1 VILDGQVVI
10 VSGVGPGLGAKL
22 AARAAAEGAKVVMA
36 ARTTQVMEDVT
47 ERVAAA
53 GGEAVG
59 VACDVRR
66 PEDVARVV
74 GTAVERFGKVTGL
87 VNSAYSHPGFHDLL
101 ATPDKQLRRSLDI
114 VLHGALEMTR
124 AAVAHMPAG
133 SSIVNV
139 GTMSTRLPLRG
150 EGGYAV
156 AKAAMACAT
165 QYLALELGERG
176 IRVNQ
181 AVLGWLDGP
190 GVRFYL
196 SSTAQERSAA
206 EDRRVTEQD
215 VYDEIAARNPLG
227 RIPTADACAGTI
239 LFLLS
244 RYASEVTGAVL
255 DVNAGEYLPT

>member
-1 VILDGQVVI
+1 MILDGEVVI

-36 ARTTQVMEDVT
+36 ARSSQVMDQVAKEA
-47 ERVAAA
+47 AAA
-53 GGEAVG
+53 GGEAIAVP
-59 VACDVRR
+59 CDVRK
-66 PEDVARVV
+66 PADVARVAQ
-74 GTAVERFGKVTGL
+74 TAVERFGRVTGL

-101 ATPDKQLRRSLDI
+101 DTPDKQLRRSVDI
-114 VLHGALEMTR
+114 ILHGSLEMTR
-124 AAVAHMPAG
+124 AVVPHMTDG
-133 SSIVNV
+133 GSIVNV
-139 GTMSTRLPLRG
+139 GTMSTRKPMRG

-196 SSTAQERSAA
+196 KMTADQRGVS
-206 EDRRVTEQD
+206 EQD
-215 VYDEIAARNPLG
+215 VYDEIAGRNPLN
-227 RIPTADACAGTI
+227 RIPPDEACAGAI

-244 RYASEVTGAVL
+244 RLASEVTGAVL
-255 DVNAGEYLPT
+255 DVNGGEYMPA

>member
-1 VILDGQVVI
+1 VILDGEVVI

-36 ARTTQVMEDVT
+36 ARSSQVMDQVAKEA
-47 ERVAAA
+47 AAA
-53 GGEAVG
+53 GGEAIAVP
-59 VACDVRR
+59 CDVRK
-66 PEDVARVV
+66 PADVARVAQ
-74 GTAVERFGKVTGL
+74 TAVERFGRVTGL

-101 ATPDKQLRRSLDI
+101 DTPDKQLRRSVDI
-114 VLHGALEMTR
+114 ILHGSLEMTR
-124 AAVAHMPAG
+124 AVVPHMTDG
-133 SSIVNV
+133 GSIVNV
-139 GTMSTRLPLRG
+139 GTMSTRKPMRG

-196 SSTAQERSAA
+196 KMTADQRGVS
-206 EDRRVTEQD
+206 EQD
-215 VYDEIAARNPLG
+215 VYDEIAGRNPLN
-227 RIPTADACAGTI
+227 RIPPDEACAGAI

-244 RYASEVTGAVL
+244 RLASEVTGAVL
-255 DVNAGEYLPT
+255 DVNGGEYMPA

>member
-1 VILDGQVVI
+1 MILAGEVVVI
-10 VSGVGPGLGAKL
+10 SGVGPGLGAKL
-22 AARAAAEGAKVVMA
+22 AVRAAAEGAKVVLA
-36 ARTTQVMEDVT
+36 ARSTSVT
-47 ERVAAA
+47 STVAKEIADA

-66 PEDVARVV
+66 PDEVADVVR
-74 GTAVERFGKVTGL
+74 TAVDRFGTVTGL
-87 VNSAYSHPGFHDLL
+87 VNSAYSHPGFTDLL
-101 ATPDKQLRRSLDI
+101 DTPDKQLRRSMDI
-114 VLHGALEMTR
+114 ILHGALEMTR
-124 AAVAHMPAG
+124 AVVPHMTG
-133 SSIVNV
+133 GGSIVNV
-139 GTMSTRLPLRG
+139 GTMSTRKPQRG

-165 QYLALELGERG
+165 QYLALELGDRG

-196 SSTAQERSAA
+196 TMTANQRGIS
-206 EDRRVTEQD
+206 EQD

-227 RIPTADACAGTI
+227 RIPTDDACAGAV

-244 RYASEVTGAVL
+244 RLASEVTGAVL
-255 DVNAGEYLPT
+255 DVNGGEHMPA

>member
-1 VILDGQVVI
+1 MILDGEVVI
-10 VSGVGPGLGAKL
+10 VSGVGAGLGAKL

-36 ARTTQVMEDVT
+36 ARSTQVMDQVAKE
-47 ERVAAA
+47 VAAA

-59 VACDVRR
+59 VPCDVRKT
-66 PEDVARVV
+66 EDVERVV
-74 GTAVERFGKVTGL
+74 GTAVERYGRVTGL

-101 ATPDKQLRRSLDI
+101 ATPDKQLRRSMDI
-114 VLHGALEMTR
+114 ILHGALGMARAVVPHMTD
-124 AAVAHMPAG
+124 G
-133 SSIVNV
+133 GSIVNV
-139 GTMSTRLPLRG
+139 GTMSTRKPMRG

-156 AKAAMACAT
+156 AKAAMGCAS

-196 SSTAQERSAA
+196 TMTAQQRG
-206 EDRRVTEQD
+206 VTEQD
-215 VYDEIAARNPLG
+215 VYDEIASRNPLG
-227 RIPTADACAGTI
+227 RIPTDDACAGAI

-244 RYASEVTGAVL
+244 RLASEVTGAVL
-255 DVNAGEYLPT
+255 DVNGGEHMPS